1 MPIYINEAEVE
12 SVLDMDSV
20 LDAVEGVQRRLATGQ
35 AENLPRRRIFQSGRT
50 LHLMA
55 ASDEGCGY
63 AGHKSYLAS
72 AGGIAFSVLLYEI
85 ASGKLAAVIE
95 ADRLGQLR
103 TGAASG
109 VASRHLARPES
120 SALGIVG
127 GGYQAR
133 TQVEAICRTLP
144 IKSVRAYRRD
154 QERLQGFCREV
165 SERCG
170 VAASAAASPEDAIAG
185 ADVIVTATNSAE
197 PVLDGYLEAGVH
209 VNAMGSN
216 RASAAELGPITVG
229 GFDQVVCDDIAQA
242 RIESGD
248 LLRANAAGTFSW
260 GMAVALGDVIAGT
273 APGRSGPA
281 AKTLF
286 ESLGIAAWDIAVAA
300 VVLERARERGL
311 GREL

>member
-1 MPIYINEAEVE
+1 MPIYINESEVE

-20 LDAVEGVQRRLATGQ
+20 LDAVESVQRRLATGE

-63 AGHKSYLAS
+63 AGHKSYLATP
-72 AGGIAFSVLLYEI
+72 GGIAFSVLLYEI
-85 ASGKLAAVIE
+85 ASGQLAAVIE
-95 ADRLGQLR
+95 ANRLGQLR

-120 SALGIVG
+120 TALGIVG

-144 IKSVRAYRRD
+144 ISSVRAFRRD
-154 QERLQGFCREV
+154 RKRLESFCGEI
-165 SERCG
+165 SDSCG
-170 VAASAAASPEDAIAG
+170 VAATAAASAEAAIDG
-185 ADVIVTATNSAE
+185 ADVIVTATNSAA
-197 PVLDGYLEAGVH
+197 PVLDGYLKAGVH

-216 RASAAELGPITVG
+216 RANAAELGPITVG
-229 GFDQVVCDDIAQA
+229 GFDRVVCDDIAQA

-248 LLRANAAGTFSW
+248 LLAANAAGTFSW
-260 GMAVALGDVIAGT
+260 GTAVALGDVIAGKARGRT
-273 APGRSGPA
+273 GPGER
-281 AKTLF
+281 TLF
-286 ESLGIAAWDIAVAA
+286 ESLGIAAWDVAVAA
-300 VVLERARERGL
+300 IVLERARERGL

>member
-1 MPIYINEAEVE
+1 MPLYINEAEVE

-20 LDAVEGVQRRLATGQ
+20 LDAVEGVQRRLATGA

-63 AGHKSYLAS
+63 AGHKSYLAT
-72 AGGIAFSVLLYEI
+72 AGGIAFTVLLYEI

-120 SALGIVG
+120 NALGIIG

-144 IKSVRAYRRD
+144 ISSVRAFRRD
-154 QERLQGFCREV
+154 RERLESFCDEI
-165 SERCG
+165 SDRCG
-170 VAASAAASPEDAIAG
+170 VAATAAASVEAAIAG

-197 PVLDGYLEAGVH
+197 PVLDGYLAAGVH

-216 RASAAELGPITVG
+216 RANAAELGPITVG
-229 GFDQVVCDDIAQA
+229 GFDRVVCDDIAQA

-248 LLRANAAGTFSW
+248 LLGANAAGTFSW
-260 GMAVALGDVIAGT
+260 GTAVALGDVIAGT
-273 APGRSGPA
+273 AQGRTGPA
-281 AKTLF
+281 EKTLF

-300 VVLERARERGL
+300 IVLERARDRGL
-311 GREL
+311 GREV

>member
-1 MPIYINEAEVE
+1 MPLYLNESEVD

-20 LDAVEGVQRRLATGQ
+20 LDAVEGVQRRLATGRAQ
-35 AENLPRRRIFQSGRT
+35 NLPRRRIFQSGRT

-63 AGHKSYLAS
+63 AGHKSYLAT
-72 AGGIAFSVLLYEI
+72 ARGIAFSVLLYEI
-85 ASGKLAAVIE
+85 ASGQLAAVIE
-95 ADRLGQLR
+95 ANRLGQLR

-120 SALGIVG
+120 SVLGVIG

-133 TQVEAICRTLP
+133 TQVEAVCRTLP
-144 IKSVRAYRRD
+144 IKQVRAFRRD
-154 QERLQGFCREV
+154 RAQLERFCGQVR
-165 SERCG
+165 SGCG
-170 VAASAAASPEDAIAG
+170 VAAEAAASPADAIAG

-197 PVLDGYLEAGVH
+197 PVLDGYLDAGVH

-216 RASAAELGPITVG
+216 RADAAELGPITVG
-229 GFDQVVCDDIAQA
+229 GFDRVVCDDIAQA

-248 LLRANAAGTFSW
+248 LIGANAAGTFSW
-260 GMAVALGDVIAGT
+260 GTAVTLGDVIAGK
-273 APGRSGPA
+273 APGRAGPG

-300 VVLERARERGL
+300 VALERARDRGL

>member
-1 MPIYINEAEVE
+1 MPLYINESEVE

-20 LDAVEGVQRRLATGQ
+20 LDAVEGVQRRLATGE

-63 AGHKSYLAS
+63 AGHKSYLAT

-85 ASGKLAAVIE
+85 ASGQLAAVIE
-95 ADRLGQLR
+95 ANRLGQLR

-133 TQVEAICRTLP
+133 TQVEAVCRTLP
-144 IKSVRAYRRD
+144 IKSVRAFRRD
-154 QERLQGFCREV
+154 REQLERFCGEI
-165 SERCG
+165 SDLCG
-170 VAASAAASPEDAIAG
+170 VTATAAASPEDAIAG

-197 PVLDGYLEAGVH
+197 PVLDGYLEPGVH

-216 RASAAELGPITVG
+216 RAGAAELGPITVG
-229 GFDQVVCDDIAQA
+229 GFGRVVCDDIAQA

-248 LLRANAAGTFSW
+248 LLGANAAGTFSW
-260 GMAVALGDVIAGT
+260 GTAVALGDVIAGK
-273 APGRSGPA
+273 APGRTGPDE
-281 AKTLF
+281 KTLF

-300 VVLERARERGL
+300 IVLQRVRDRGL
-311 GREL
+311 GRQL

>member
-12 SVLDMDSV
+12 SVLDMGSV
-20 LDAVEGVQRRLATGQ
+20 LDAVEGVQARLATGE

-63 AGHKSYLAS
+63 AGHKSYLAA
-72 AGGIAFSVLLYEI
+72 AGGVAFCVLLYEI

-154 QERLQGFCREV
+154 RMRLERFCTEI
-165 SERCG
+165 SDRCG
-170 VAASAAASPEDAIAG
+170 VEAAAAASPEEAVAG

-197 PVLDGYLEAGVH
+197 PVLDGYLETGVH

-216 RASAAELGPITVG
+216 RANAAELGPITVG
-229 GFDQVVCDDIAQA
+229 GFDRVVCDDIAQA

-248 LLRANAAGTFSW
+248 LLGANSAGTFSW
-260 GMAVALGDVIAGT
+260 GTAVALGDVVAGK
-273 APGRSGPA
+273 APGRTGPED
-281 AKTLF
+281 KTLF
-286 ESLGIAAWDIAVAA
+286 ESLGIAAWDIATAA
-300 VVLERARERGL
+300 VVLERARDRGL

>member
-1 MPIYINEAEVE
+1 MPLYINESEVE

-20 LDAVEGVQRRLATGQ
+20 LDAVEGVQRRLATGE
-35 AENLPRRRIFQSGRT
+35 AENLPRRRILQSGRT

-63 AGHKSYLAS
+63 AGHKSYLAT

-85 ASGKLAAVIE
+85 ASGQLAAVIE
-95 ADRLGQLR
+95 ANRLGQLR

-127 GGYQAR
+127 GGFQAR

-144 IKSVRAYRRD
+144 IRSVRAFRRD
-154 QERLQGFCREV
+154 RERLEGFCGEI
-165 SERCG
+165 SDRCG
-170 VAASAAASPEDAIAG
+170 VAATAAESAEAAIDG
-185 ADVIVTATNSAE
+185 ADVIVTATNSAD
-197 PVLDGYLEAGVH
+197 PVLDGYLENGVH

-216 RASAAELGPITVG
+216 RANAAELGPLTVG
-229 GFDQVVCDDIAQA
+229 GFDRVVCDDIAQA

-260 GMAVALGDVIAGT
+260 GTAVALGDVIAGKARGRT
-273 APGRSGPA
+273 GPGE
-281 AKTLF
+281 KTLF
-286 ESLGIAAWDIAVAA
+286 ESLGIAAWDIAAA
-300 VVLERARERGL
+300 AIVLERARDRGL

>member
-1 MPIYINEAEVE
+1 MPLYINESEVE

-20 LDAVEGVQRRLATGQ
+20 LDAVEGVQRRLATGA

-63 AGHKSYLAS
+63 AGHKSYLAT

-85 ASGKLAAVIE
+85 ASGQLAAVIE
-95 ADRLGQLR
+95 ANRLGQLR

-127 GGYQAR
+127 GGFQAR

-144 IKSVRAYRRD
+144 IKSVRAFRRD
-154 QERLQGFCREV
+154 REQLERFCGEIADLCEV
-165 SERCG
+165 TAT
-170 VAASAAASPEDAIAG
+170 AANSPEDAIAG

-197 PVLDGYLEAGVH
+197 PVLDGYLESGVH

-229 GFDQVVCDDIAQA
+229 GFDRVVCDDIAQA

-248 LLRANAAGTFSW
+248 LLEANAAGTFSW
-260 GMAVALGDVIAGT
+260 GTAVALGDVIAGE
-273 APGRSGPA
+273 APGRTGPGE
-281 AKTLF
+281 KTLF

-300 VVLERARERGL
+300 IVLERVRERGL
-311 GREL
+311 GRQL

>member
-1 MPIYINEAEVE
+1 MPIYIKEAEVE

-20 LDAVEGVQRRLATGQ
+20 LDAVEGVQGRLATGE

-63 AGHKSYLAS
+63 AGHKSYLAA
-72 AGGIAFSVLLYEI
+72 AGGVTFSVLLYEI
-85 ASGKLAAVIE
+85 ASGNLAAVIE

-144 IKSVRAYRRD
+144 IKSVRAFRRD
-154 QERLQGFCREV
+154 RERLESFCTEI
-165 SERCG
+165 SDRCG
-170 VAASAAASPEDAIAG
+170 VEAAAAASPEEAVSG

-216 RASAAELGPITVG
+216 RANAAELGPITVG
-229 GFDQVVCDDIAQA
+229 SFDRVVCDDVAQA

-248 LLRANAAGTFSW
+248 LLGANAAGTFSW
-260 GMAVALGDVIAGT
+260 GTAVSLGDVIAGKV
-273 APGRSGPA
+273 PGRTSPE

-286 ESLGIAAWDIAVAA
+286 ESLGIAAWDIATAA
-300 VVLERARERGL
+300 IVLERVRDRGL
-311 GREL
+311 GCEL